1 MERWRERGSNNLG
14 CILGMVLVLVGVFVG
29 IKAVPV
35 RLSVAELQDFCERE
49 AEQAS
54 LPRFSD
60 EKIAEAVFNKAIEEH
75 LPVKKEDVKVSR
87 DASQVHVEVKYR
99 VAIDFL
105 VYQYNWDVEHKVDRT
120 LF

>member
-1 MERWRERGSNNLG
+1 MAYWHEKGKGNVG
-14 CILGMVLVLVGVFVG
+14 CIVG
-29 IKAVPV
+29 IALLAAALVIAVKVVPT
-35 RLSVAELQDFCERE
+35 RLAVAELQDFCERE

-60 EKIAEAVFNKAIEEH
+60 ERITDAIVSKANEER
-75 LPVKKEDVKVSR
+75 LPVSKEDIKVWR
-87 DASQVHVEVKYR
+87 DQAQVHVEVRYR
-99 VAIDFL
+99 VVLDLL